1 MSKKMIINTKAL
13 NEPGLK
19 PVLFCRNNALETTDG
34 TFLKYDYSFI
44 PAKNGH
50 KATYQQKTKTFLKS
64 LNSPNKGQRPR
75 IDLKA
80 GFGAFG
86 IFADFDNLEDA
97 CSFIPYGRPN
107 QTWVDVR
114 NYLQAR
120 FWNACLMPS
129 SNGKA
134 KLFFPLSSPYPS
146 STKKSEQ
153 ILNLLLGDDVWRGIN
168 PKDMNGRRYSFID
181 IVAYDLLYTYLNN
194 KDYNTALQYNDMLV
208 NNIVKN
214 YMKFQPIKRED
225 SKDIVYTSNLK
236 NKPTYNWKPYP
247 GMISE
252 NMIDDILN
260 KTKNRFCEGIIR
272 CMLGYKTC
280 IDDTRG
286 IDLPVK
292 VMAKALNTNI
302 RQISQA
308 IGELKGLC
316 IKKVSNYQVGRK
328 GNSYCFTGFWLCEAK
343 RIIKEQAQNR
353 LAHPGASCE
362 GLKAILES
370 IKPGHWNENLLP
382 LTNYFHTKDEYLAC
396 VEKIPGYKNKPER
409 DRQARNA
416 WDCHVRRDAHKFE
429 ETEESA

>member
-1 MSKKMIINTKAL
+1 
-13 NEPGLK
+13 
-19 PVLFCRNNALETTDG
+19 
-34 TFLKYDYSFI
+34 
-44 PAKNGH
+44 
-50 KATYQQKTKTFLKS
+50 
-64 LNSPNKGQRPR
+64 
-75 IDLKA
+75 
-80 GFGAFG
+80 
-86 IFADFDNLEDA
+86 
-97 CSFIPYGRPN
+97 
-107 QTWVDVR
+107 
-114 NYLQAR
+114 
-120 FWNACLMPS
+120 
-129 SNGKA
+129 
-134 KLFFPLSSPYPS
+134 
-146 STKKSEQ
+146 
-153 ILNLLLGDDVWRGIN
+153 
-168 PKDMNGRRYSFID
+168 
-181 IVAYDLLYTYLNN
+181 
-194 KDYNTALQYNDMLV
+194 
-208 NNIVKN
+208 
-214 YMKFQPIKRED
+214 
-225 SKDIVYTSNLK
+225 
-236 NKPTYNWKPYP
+236 
-247 GMISE
+247 
-252 NMIDDILN
+252 
-260 KTKNRFCEGIIR
+260 
-272 CMLGYKTC
+272 MLGYKTC